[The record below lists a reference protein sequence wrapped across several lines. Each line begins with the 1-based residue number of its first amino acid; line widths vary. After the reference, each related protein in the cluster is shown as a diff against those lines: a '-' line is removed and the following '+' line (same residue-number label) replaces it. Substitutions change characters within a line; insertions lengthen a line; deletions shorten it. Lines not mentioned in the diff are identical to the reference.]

1 MSLYQPISILEYQ
14 GTMNSRGDSQGHYI
28 CDVKDVNSNK
38 WFRTNDNR
46 EPLPI
51 QESDVSKLGYIILFK
66 RNHQ

>member
-1 MSLYQPISILEYQ
+1 MSLYQPISILEYH

-51 QESDVSKLGYIILFK
+51 QESDVSKLGYVILFK
-66 RNHQ
+66 RNCQ